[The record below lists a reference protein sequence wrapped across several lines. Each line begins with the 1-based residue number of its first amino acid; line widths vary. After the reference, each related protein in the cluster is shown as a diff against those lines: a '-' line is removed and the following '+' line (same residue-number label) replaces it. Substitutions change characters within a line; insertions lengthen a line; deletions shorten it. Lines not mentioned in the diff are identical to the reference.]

1 MKNASLGFLF
11 CILLH
16 CLIILLTQKPAT
28 ESPPIE
34 IKSTHEITVY
44 HPETDTTE
52 EMPLEQYICYCLAG
66 EMPAAFHAEALK
78 AQAVAIRSYIC
89 HKAQS
94 ASHPKNA
101 DVCTDF
107 SHCTAFSKKFNTFPE
122 KTKEIYQK
130 AVSETSAE
138 VLYYNNQPANTVF
151 HAMSGGKTESAENVW
166 GKPVPYLISVDSFP
180 DTKTEKF
187 ETVVTFTHNEI
198 RQKLGITSTSPG
210 TILYN
215 TGGTV
220 KSVVIGEK
228 TFTGKEIREKLSLRS
243 ACFTVTDSENNLT
256 FTVHGYGHGVGMSQE
271 GANSYAKQG
280 LTYIEILEKYYPGT
294 TLCRLY

>member
-1 MKNASLGFLF
+1 MKNASFSFLF
-11 CILLH
+11 CILLY
-16 CLIILLTQKPAT
+16 CLIILLAQKPAP
-28 ESPPIE
+28 EAKPEPM
-34 IKSTHEITVY
+34 KLTHEITVY
-44 HPETDTTE
+44 HPETDTAE
-52 EMPLEQYICYCLAG
+52 KMSLEQYICRCLAG
-66 EMPAAFHAEALK
+66 EMPASFHAEALK
-78 AQAVAIRSYIC
+78 AQAVAIRSYIS

-107 SHCTAFSKKFNTFPE
+107 NHCAAFSEIFDTFPE
-122 KTKEIYQK
+122 KTKKIYQN

-166 GKPVPYLISVDSFP
+166 GTPVPYLISVDSTA

-187 ETVVTFTHNEI
+187 ETVVSFTHKEI
-198 RQKLGITSTSPG
+198 MQKLGTTSCTPG
-210 TILYN
+210 AVKHN
-215 TGGTV
+215 QGGTV
-220 KSVVIGEK
+220 KTITIGEK
-228 TFTGKEIREKLSLRS
+228 TFTGREIREKLSLRS
-243 ACFTVTDSENNLT
+243 ACFTVTDAENKLT

-271 GANSYAKQG
+271 GANAYAQKG
-280 LTYIEILEKYYPGT
+280 MTYTEILEKYYPGT